1 MYKVDIDT
9 LKEAVKLLDYFHD
22 KTLEPTFENGELVF
36 VKTTQQKAAKKL
48 SKKIKDNYLNE
59 RN

>member
-22 KTLEPTFENGELVF
+22 KTLEPTFENGEIIF

-48 SKKIKDNYLNE
+48 SKKIKDNYLK
-59 RN
+59 